1 MDLSDAR
8 RAATWRGVRGREP
21 RTIGPPPF
29 TRVALPACHVH
40 YPGGSR
46 RVHLLGF
53 LPRSVLPSPLPSQV
67 GIRIASF
74 VACSDFTHVIARW
87 LARPPKADFVTGL
100 QSAP

>member
-8 RAATWRGVRGREP
+8 RAAACCDVRGGEP

-29 TRVALPACHVH
+29 TRVALPTCRVH
-40 YPGGSR
+40 YPGGSK

-53 LPRSVLPSPLPSQV
+53 LPRSVLPSPLPRRV
-67 GIRIASF
+67 GIRIATF
-74 VACSDFTHVIARW
+74 VACSDFTHVTARW

-100 QSAP
+100 QPAP